1 MMRHISPFRAVVLL
15 FALGVNAWLL
25 LAVAA
30 EFASSDLAVTE
41 KAVWN
46 PQVAS
51 SGEKVPTA
59 KPIDAYR
66 EILARPIFFKSR
78 EPYVPPPPPPPV
90 IAAMPQPAVVD
101 PGLVLGGVLIKNGV
115 RKAYVFSRANAGA
128 GAWISEGQD
137 FMGWSI
143 KSVSGAG
150 AKLEQQGRSIDLR
163 LYPQEQSS
171 NQ

>member
-1 MMRHISPFRAVVLL
+1 MTWRIPPFRALVLL
-15 FALGVNAWLL
+15 FAVGVNAWLL
-25 LAVAA
+25 VAVAA
-30 EFASSDLAVTE
+30 EVSSGDPSVME

-46 PQVAS
+46 PQLS
-51 SGEKVPTA
+51 GSGEKVPAA

-78 EPYVPPPPPPPV
+78 EPFVPAPPPPPPV
-90 IAAMPQPAVVD
+90 VAAMPPPVVAD

-115 RKAYVFSRANAGA
+115 KKAYVFSRANAGA
-128 GAWISEGQD
+128 GAWIREGQD

-163 LYPQEQSS
+163 LYPSE
-171 NQ
+171 

>member
-15 FALGVNAWLL
+15 FALGVNASLL

-30 EFASSDLAVTE
+30 ELASSDLSVTE

-46 PQVAS
+46 PQLASTGDKVA
-51 SGEKVPTA
+51 TA

-66 EILARPIFFKSR
+66 EILARPPPLKSR
-78 EPYVPPPPPPPV
+78 EPFVPAPPPPPPAV
-90 IAAMPQPAVVD
+90 VAMPPPVVVD
-101 PGLVLGGVLIKNGV
+101 PGLVLGGVLIKNGAK
-115 RKAYVFSRANAGA
+115 KAYLFSRANAGG

-143 KSVSGAG
+143 RSVSGAG

-163 LYPQEQSS
+163 LYPSE
-171 NQ
+171 

>member
-1 MMRHISPFRAVVLL
+1 MS
-15 FALGVNAWLL
+15 
-25 LAVAA
+25 
-30 EFASSDLAVTE
+30 
-41 KAVWN
+41 
-46 PQVAS
+46 S
-51 SGEKVPTA
+51 SGEKVPAA

-78 EPYVPPPPPPPV
+78 EPFVPAPPPPPPV
-90 IAAMPQPAVVD
+90 VAAMPPPVVAD

-115 RKAYVFSRANAGA
+115 KKAYVFSRANAGA

-143 KSVSGAG
+143 TSVSGAG

-163 LYPQEQSS
+163 LYPSE
-171 NQ
+171 